1 MKLPH
6 LLSSVFHLFL
16 PNPCLG
22 CGKPLSTQS
31 NILCL
36 LCDSKIAVTPFHLHT
51 INYVTEKFVGRANIV
66 NGASMTLFSK
76 HGMMQHLMHQLKY
89 KSKKEIGI
97 YLGEKYGKILSE
109 LDDYSKIDC
118 IVPVPLHD
126 KKKEIR
132 GYNQSEYFA
141 IGLSNR
147 MQKPVLVNGLVRLN
161 LKESQTRKKRLERWK
176 NVESDF
182 DCLNE
187 TSLENKHILLVDDV
201 LTTGATLDSC
211 ITILNQIKGTK
222 VSIATIA
229 VVMN

>member
-6 LLSSVFHLFL
+6 LLTSVFYLFF
-16 PNPCLG
+16 PNPCVG
-22 CGKPLSTQS
+22 CGKQLSTQS
-31 NILCL
+31 SLLCV
-36 LCDSKIAVTPFHLHT
+36 LCDSKIAITPFHLFS
-51 INYVTEKFVGRANIV
+51 INYVTDKFVGRAKIEH
-66 NGASMTLFSK
+66 GASMTLFSK
-76 HGMMQHLMHQLKY
+76 HGMMQHLLHQLKY
-89 KSKKEIGI
+89 NSKKEIGI
-97 YLGEKYGKILSE
+97 YLGEKYGKILSIQN
-109 LDDYSKIDC
+109 DYASIDC

-141 IGLSNR
+141 IGLSNA
-147 MQKPVLVNGLVRLN
+147 MQKPVLANGLVRLN
-161 LKESQTRKKRLERWK
+161 LKESQTRKKRLDRWK
-176 NVESDF
+176 NVASDF
-182 DCLNE
+182 DCLDE
-187 TSLENKHILLVDDV
+187 AALENKHILLVDDV

>member
-1 MKLPH
+1 MKLPY
-6 LLSSVFHLFL
+6 LLSSVFELFF

-22 CGKPLSTQS
+22 CGKPLRS
-31 NILCL
+31 NTEVLCL
-36 LCDSKIAVTPFHLHT
+36 ICDSKIIVTPFHLHPT
-51 INYVTEKFVGRANIV
+51 NYITEKFIGRAKIHF
-66 NGASMTLFSK
+66 GTAMTLFAK
-76 HGMMQHLMHQLKY
+76 HGIMQHLLHQLKY
-89 KSKKEIGI
+89 KNKKEIGI
-97 YLGEKYGKILSE
+97 YLGEKYGKILFIQNE
-109 LDDYSKIDC
+109 YSKVDC

-126 KKKEIR
+126 KKKEKR

-141 IGLSNR
+141 IGLSN
-147 MQKPVLVNGLVRLN
+147 MLKKPVLSSGLVRLN
-161 LKESQTRKKRLERWK
+161 LKDSQTKKRRLDRWK

-187 TSLENKHILLVDDV
+187 TELENKHVLLVDDV

-211 ITILNQIKGTK
+211 ITILNQIKGVK